1 MATAVAL
8 FAAVAKIQ
16 SLNRE
21 LPYAAGTAIKKK
33 KQQQQKKT
41 RIKHNL
47 TS

>member
-8 FAAVAKIQ
+8 FAAVARIQ

-33 KQQQQKKT
+33 QQQQQQKK
-41 RIKHNL
+41 HV
-47 TS
+47 